1 MNSYFNT
8 LYNKLKDT
16 LKILNFFPSKLPVFQ
31 AFSCGL
37 NISLFFIKQKIRRF
51 KYWGKLLLNMD
62 LIYRKLQNLGGSL
75 YVSLPKAW
83 TKKYKLKEK
92 SPVALEVRSDGSLQ
106 IKPKIDQQDVSEKQ
120 DEVVLESNSYVVW
133 ELLKASFD
141 GQTNITI
148 ASDKEINKSLRYDVR
163 YYVDGLPNTEI
174 TEENKQRIVI
184 QNFGYKKIPTKK
196 LIQRLLYLV
205 ANMFEDLM
213 NGALE
218 DLNYNFEQL
227 RKFYFILV
235 IHIRTY
241 LRTGI
246 YISKDSDFTPLEAMD
261 YRMFC
266 EKIEEIGKIL
276 KDLQLNDEVI
286 DFYNKVQGYF
296 NEVMDAFLKKDD
308 KLAYYTWLKKSILV
322 EEGKISMIDLTYENK
337 DKIKDMLNIAH
348 RIKDMA
354 ALI

>member
-1 MNSYFNT
+1 
-8 LYNKLKDT
+8 
-16 LKILNFFPSKLPVFQ
+16 
-31 AFSCGL
+31 
-37 NISLFFIKQKIRRF
+37 
-51 KYWGKLLLNMD
+51 MD

-92 SPVALEVRSDGSLQ
+92 SPVALEVRSDGSIHISPT
-106 IKPKIDQQDVSEKQ
+106 IKQTDESQKQ
-120 DEVVLESNSYVVW
+120 NYVVLESNSFVVW

-141 GQTNITI
+141 GQTKI
-148 ASDKEINKSLRYDVR
+148 AIVSDKEISKSLRNDIR
-163 YYVDGLPNTEI
+163 YYVDGLPSTEI

-205 ANMFEDLM
+205 ANMFDDLKDDY
-213 NGALE
+213 LE

-227 RKFYFILV
+227 KKFYFILV

-241 LRTGI
+241 LRTDI
-246 YISKDSDFTPLEAMD
+246 YISDDSDFTPLEAMD

-276 KDLQLNDEVI
+276 RDLRLNKEVV
-286 DFYNKVQGYF
+286 DFYNKIRRYF
-296 NEVMDAFLKKDD
+296 NEVMEAFLKKDD
-308 KLAYYTWLKKSILV
+308 KLAYYTWLKKDILL
-322 EEGKISMIDLTYENK
+322 EEAKISMLDLTYENK

-348 RIKDMA
+348 GIKDMA

>member
-1 MNSYFNT
+1 ME
-8 LYNKLKDT
+8 
-16 LKILNFFPSKLPVFQ
+16 
-31 AFSCGL
+31 
-37 NISLFFIKQKIRRF
+37 
-51 KYWGKLLLNMD
+51 

-83 TKKYKLKEK
+83 TKKYKLREK
-92 SPVALEVRSDGSLQ
+92 SPVALEVRSDGSINITSK
-106 IKPKIDQQDVSEKQ
+106 IKKTDESQKR
-120 DEVVLESNSYVVW
+120 DEVELESNSFVVW

-141 GQTNITI
+141 GRTKIVI
-148 ASDKEINKSLRYDVR
+148 KSDKEISKSLRYDVR
-163 YYVDGLPNTEI
+163 YYVDGLPSTEI

-184 QNFGYKKIPTKK
+184 QNFGYKKVPTKK

-205 ANMFEDLM
+205 ANMFDDLKDES
-213 NGALE
+213 LE
-218 DLNYNFEQL
+218 DLSYNFEQL
-227 RKFYFILV
+227 KKFYFILV

-276 KDLQLNDEVI
+276 KDLQLNEEII
-286 DFYNKVQGYF
+286 DFYNKIQDYF
-296 NEVMDAFLKKDD
+296 NEVMEAFLKKDD
-308 KLAYYTWLKKSILV
+308 KLAYYTWLKKGILV
-322 EEGKISMIDLTYENK
+322 EEADITMIDLAYENK
-337 DKIKDMLNIAH
+337 NIIKDLLNIAH

>member
-1 MNSYFNT
+1 
-8 LYNKLKDT
+8 
-16 LKILNFFPSKLPVFQ
+16 
-31 AFSCGL
+31 
-37 NISLFFIKQKIRRF
+37 
-51 KYWGKLLLNMD
+51 MD

-92 SPVALEVRSDGSLQ
+92 SPIALEVRSDGS
-106 IKPKIDQQDVSEKQ
+106 IHISPKIKQ
-120 DEVVLESNSYVVW
+120 TDESQKQNYVVLESNSFVVW

-141 GQTNITI
+141 GQTKI
-148 ASDKEINKSLRYDVR
+148 AIVSDKEISKSLRNDIR
-163 YYVDGLPNTEI
+163 YYVDGLPSTEI

-205 ANMFEDLM
+205 ANMFDDLKDDS
-213 NGALE
+213 LE

-227 RKFYFILV
+227 KKFYFILV

-241 LRTGI
+241 LRTDI
-246 YISKDSDFTPLEAMD
+246 YISDDSDFTPLEAMD

-276 KDLQLNDEVI
+276 RDLRLNKEVV
-286 DFYNKVQGYF
+286 DFYNKIRRYF
-296 NEVMDAFLKKDD
+296 NEVMEAFLKKDD
-308 KLAYYTWLKKSILV
+308 KLAYYTWLKKDILL
-322 EEGKISMIDLTYENK
+322 EEAKISMLDLTYENK

-348 RIKDMA
+348 GIKDMA

>member
-1 MNSYFNT
+1 ME
-8 LYNKLKDT
+8 
-16 LKILNFFPSKLPVFQ
+16 
-31 AFSCGL
+31 
-37 NISLFFIKQKIRRF
+37 
-51 KYWGKLLLNMD
+51 

-92 SPVALEVRSDGSLQ
+92 SPVALEVRSDGS
-106 IKPKIDQQDVSEKQ
+106 IHISPKIKQ
-120 DEVVLESNSYVVW
+120 TDESQKQNYVVLESNSFVVW

-141 GQTNITI
+141 GQTKI
-148 ASDKEINKSLRYDVR
+148 AIVSDKEISKSLRNDIR
-163 YYVDGLPNTEI
+163 YYVDGLPSTEI

-205 ANMFEDLM
+205 ANMFDDLKDDS
-213 NGALE
+213 LE
-218 DLNYNFEQL
+218 DLNYDFEQL
-227 RKFYFILV
+227 KKFYFILV

-241 LRTGI
+241 LRTDI
-246 YISKDSDFTPLEAMD
+246 YISDDSDLTPLEAMD

-276 KDLQLNDEVI
+276 RNLRLNKEVV
-286 DFYNKVQGYF
+286 DFYNKIRRYF
-296 NEVMDAFLKKDD
+296 NEVMEAFLKKDD
-308 KLAYYTWLKKSILV
+308 KLAYYTWLKKDILL
-322 EEGKISMIDLTYENK
+322 EEAKISMLDLTYENK

-348 RIKDMA
+348 GIKDMA